1 MSQEALFKSED
12 LGDVVVV
19 SPTRD
24 MGEFEMA
31 DCDAPAYD
39 QLVKLTDGRNVVF
52 DFSQTDY
59 FGSSSIGI
67 FIRLAKHVRGQDRV
81 IAFCNLS
88 EHEMQVIRI
97 THINEILDFK
107 DSRESAIEFVRGNT
121 VQNKSTGA

>member
-1 MSQEALFKSED
+1 MSKEALLESED

-31 DCDAPAYD
+31 DYDVSAYD
-39 QLVKLTDGRNVVF
+39 QLVRLTDGRNVVL

-59 FGSSSIGI
+59 FGSSTIGM
-67 FIRLAKHVRGQDRV
+67 FIRLAKHVHAQNRA

-88 EHEMQVIRI
+88 EHELQVIGI

-107 DSRESAIEFVRGNT
+107 DSRKSAIEFVRNDTARNG
-121 VQNKSTGA
+121 